1 MSAGRRSRAS
11 WEQLV
16 AEVERSGSVARTAE
30 RHGVNPQRLSWWRWS
45 LRREKG
51 GGSARLLPVVVAGPS
66 SEPHAPSVAW
76 LEIAVGVGVAIRV
89 PIGSDAGYVAALVA
103 AIRATC

>member
-51 GGSARLLPVVVAGPS
+51 AGSARLLPVVVAGLS
-66 SEPHAPSVAW
+66 TQPHAPSVAW
-76 LEIAVGVGVAIRV
+76 LEIAVGGVAIRV

-103 AIRATC
+103 AIRTTC

>member
-1 MSAGRRSRAS
+1 MSSGRRSRGS

-16 AEVERSGSVARTAE
+16 AEAERSGSVARTAE
-30 RHGVNPQRLSWWRWS
+30 RHGVSPQRLSWWRWA

-51 GGSARLLPVVVAGPS
+51 TSSARLLPVVVAGAS
-66 SEPHAPSVAW
+66 AHAHAPSVAW
-76 LEIAVGVGVAIRV
+76 LEIVVEGVAIRV
-89 PIGSDAGYVAALVA
+89 PIGSDAGYVAAVIA